1 MALRMRRRGTA
12 ERVEQAAREGLER
25 ASEVATA
32 ALGNALE
39 NVGAKAP
46 RKSHRTRNAG
56 LAMLTLALLAAAA
69 YALYSWW
76 QRRREDDEFARLMGV
91 PEEPRTSPA
100 APPPPA
106 PLHSAPMPEH
116 PSAQPEQPA
125 TVASMPAS
133 EPAPL
138 PERPVAPS
146 WVTPAPPANATPA
159 PAAQPLEAPADGA
172 ARPAWNAL
180 GVSRSG
186 AEREVPLFV
195 LPPRPNVP
203 FRGAATPAVDR
214 TRLPGGGPTSFLR

>member
-1 MALRMRRRGTA
+1 MALRLRRRGAA

-25 ASEVATA
+25 ASEVAVA
-32 ALGNALE
+32 ALE
-39 NVGAKAP
+39 NVGARTP
-46 RKSHRTRNAG
+46 QRTHRARNAG
-56 LAMLTLALLAAAA
+56 VAMLTLALLAAAA

-100 APPPPA
+100 APPPPS

-125 TVASMPAS
+125 TVASMPVS
-133 EPAPL
+133 EPASL

-146 WVTPAPPANATPA
+146 WVTPAPPANAAPA

-172 ARPAWNAL
+172 VRPAWNSAT
-180 GVSRSG
+180 RSG

-195 LPPRPNVP
+195 LPPRPSVP
-203 FRGAATPAVDR
+203 FRGIAAPAVDR
-214 TRLPGGGPTSFLR
+214 TRLPGGPTSFLR